1 MEVEALE
8 SIYMDEFSSEYR
20 PMDRHLL
27 LAMDAFGLSLMNVR
41 WLGWQS

>member
-27 LAMDAFGLSLMNVR
+27 SGVDEFGHSLMNVR
-41 WLGWQS
+41 WL